1 MLHTINAPSKFAG
14 DEALFAGWPELLYV
28 TRPLVFVWNDET
40 GEVSGPSA
48 EVVLDTVQGQAK
60 YGPPPGGMWTFS
72 PNALKSRAEMAVLI
86 ASCWELPA
94 ELRGDF
100 PEYETPYPAL
110 P

>member
-1 MLHTINAPSKFAG
+1 MKHHINAPSQFAHAR
-14 DEALFAGWPELLYV
+14 DLFARSGEEEV
-28 TRPLVFVWNDET
+28 CDPLVFVWDDET

-48 EVVLDTVQGQAK
+48 ELVRRMAASAAA

-94 ELRGDF
+94 ELRADF